1 MMVRR
6 FMAIVAI
13 SAAPAL
19 AQVPSIGTWESFT
32 NLAGVRAVSSVGVD
46 AVAGA
51 GNGGIFIHHPSSGRF
66 DVVTNADGLASN
78 DLIAVGEDALGGLWV
93 GSADGS
99 LNHRPAGASSWR
111 TITDIRESNRLLKG
125 IQRFVPKGDTLF
137 IVSEFGVSV
146 YRVSRREFGDTYAS
160 FGYATPPVC
169 RDAAVSGDTLWVAND
184 QGLAAAWLGSL
195 NLSAPTQWRRLSTA
209 DGLPAGTVRA
219 LSTIGD
225 TVIVGTSTGAAA
237 RIGGAFVPLPSI
249 GSVSVIRLRSQAGE
263 LFSLTNESGALLV
276 SRMPHVL
283 SARTIVGPS
292 IPGAVDVAVVGG
304 SAVWVGITD
313 GGIAR
318 HVNGVWTAA
327 MPDAPG
333 SNRFVDLAVEP
344 DGTVWAGTGI
354 NGGGR
359 GILRFR
365 RMSSTDRRWKTFT
378 AASTPILMFNDYH
391 KVSPAP
397 DGTIWA
403 SSWGW
408 GAVQIRGDSVLRR
421 LDVRSDP
428 SLSLTSP
435 PDTSFVVVGDV
446 AFDAQGA
453 TWIVNRTA
461 ADGNV
466 LVRIVGDSAVS
477 KYRNLTGT
485 GEGRF
490 TSLAID
496 RNGTKWLANSE
507 PSVQAAGGLYF
518 FNESMNLPGSVGS
531 TGWGVVTQSD
541 GLANNIVQAVLVDL
555 DGDVWAGT
563 ALGVTIFNEPS
574 NPRIRRSSSF
584 PLREQSI
591 QAITV
596 DGVNNKW
603 VGTREGVFVVSPDGS
618 QLLAQY
624 TVANTGGRLVSNDIR
639 AIAID
644 QSGGIVYLGT
654 ESGLSALSIPAVQTE
669 RQFST
674 LLVGPNPFSVPSDQ
688 PLTIRRLMPQSR
700 IKILT
705 IAGSL
710 VTEFDAQGG
719 GRAFW
724 DGRDRSGSYVGS
736 GTYVIVAFNENG
748 EQITTAKVAVVRR

>member
-1 MMVRR
+1 
-6 FMAIVAI
+6 MA
-13 SAAPAL
+13 AALIAAGPAS

-32 NLAGVRAVSSVGVD
+32 SLAGVRAVATVGVD

-51 GNGGIFIHHPSSGRF
+51 GNGGVFVYHPSSGLY
-66 DVVTNADGLASN
+66 DIATNADGLASN
-78 DLIAVGEDALGGLWV
+78 DLTAVGEDDFGGLWV
-93 GSADGS
+93 GAADGS

-111 TITDIRESNRLLKG
+111 SITDIRESNRLLKG
-125 IQRFVPKGDTLF
+125 VQRLVPKGDTLF

-160 FGYATPPVC
+160 FGYAAPPVC
-169 RDAAVSGDTLWVAND
+169 RDAAVAGDTLWVAND
-184 QGLAAAWLGSL
+184 QGLVAAWLGSS

-209 DGLPAGTVRA
+209 DGLPGGIVRTLA
-219 LSTIGD
+219 AIGD
-225 TVIVGTSTGAAA
+225 TLIVGTSTGAAA
-237 RIGGAFVPLPSI
+237 RIGGSFVPLPSI
-249 GSVSVIRLRSQAGE
+249 GSASIIRLRTRVGE
-263 LFSLTNESGALLV
+263 LYSLTNESGSILV
-276 SRMPHVL
+276 SRMPHAL
-283 SARTIVGPS
+283 SARTTVGPS
-292 IPGAVDVAVVGG
+292 VPGAIDLAINGQ
-304 SAVWVGITD
+304 SAPWVGITD

-333 SNRFVDLAVEP
+333 SNRFVDLAVET

-359 GILRFR
+359 GIMRFR
-365 RMSSTDRRWKTFT
+365 RMVDSDKRWKTFA
-378 AASTPILMFNDYH
+378 AASTPIMIFNDYH
-391 KVSPAP
+391 KVSLAP
-397 DGTIWA
+397 DGSVWA

-421 LDVRSDP
+421 IDTQSDP
-428 SLSLTSP
+428 ALSPTEAQYP
-435 PDTSFVVVGDV
+435 TAVVVGDV
-446 AFDAQGA
+446 ALDPQGGA
-453 TWIVNRTA
+453 WIVNRTA
-461 ADGNV
+461 VDGNV
-466 LVRIVGDSAVS
+466 LVRIGADSVVT

-490 TSLAID
+490 TALAID

-507 PSVQAAGGLYF
+507 PSVPAASGLYF
-518 FNESMNLPGSVGS
+518 FNETTSLPGTVGS
-531 TGWGVVTQSD
+531 TGWGLVTQSD
-541 GLANNIVQAVLVDL
+541 GLANNIVQSIVVDL

-591 QAITV
+591 QAIAV

-603 VGTREGVFVVSPDGS
+603 VGTREGAFVVSPDGS

-644 QSGGIVYLGT
+644 QTAGIVYLGT
-654 ESGLSALSIPAVQTE
+654 ESGLSALSIPTVQTE
-669 RQFST
+669 RQFTS
-674 LLVGPNPFSVPSDQ
+674 LLVGPNPFPVPSEA
-688 PLTIRRLMPQSR
+688 PLTIRRLLPQSR
-700 IKILT
+700 VKILT
-705 IAGSL
+705 ISGSL

-748 EQITTAKVAVVRR
+748 EQITAAKVAVVRR